1 MPDRKPIPNLL
12 LARRRIVRWHA
23 NTKFQSTMDAVA
35 AEEPLEIQVET
46 RPISVTMRTP
56 GHDDELAAG
65 FLLSEGVIQSR
76 EQIQGIRPYPRNPH
90 GNALNVFLAEG
101 VTVDLARLTR
111 HVFASSSCGLCG
123 KASIQAVHRQF
134 QPLQSSLTVSA
145 SQLPVMG
152 TRMRAAQ
159 KTFDETGGLHAA
171 ALFDETGALSVLRED
186 VGRHNAMDKVLGHA
200 LLQGWLPLDRQ
211 IAFVSGRASFEL
223 VQKVLAARIPIL
235 CAVSAPSSLAI
246 DLART
251 SKLTLVG
258 FVRDTRFNIYSGAH
272 RIVPS

>member
-1 MPDRKPIPNLL
+1 MPARKPAPSILH
-12 LARRRIVRWHA
+12 ARRRIVRWHSGSD
-23 NTKFQSTMDAVA
+23 FQSTVDAVA
-35 AEEPLEIQVET
+35 TEEPLEIQVET

-56 GHDDELAAG
+56 GHDEELAAG
-65 FLLSEGVIQSR
+65 FLLSEGVIESR
-76 EQIQGIRPYPRNPH
+76 EQINAIRPYPRNPH
-90 GNALNVFLAEG
+90 GNAVNVFLADG
-101 VTVDLARLTR
+101 VTIDLARLTR

-134 QPLQSSLTVSA
+134 QPLQSDLQLTA
-145 SQLPVMG
+145 SQLPSLG
-152 TRMRAAQ
+152 TQMRAAQ
-159 KTFDETGGLHAA
+159 KAFDETGGLHAA

-200 LLQGWLPLDRQ
+200 LLQGWLPLNRH

-246 DLART
+246 DLARA

-258 FVRDTRFNIYSGAH
+258 FVRDGRFNVYSGTH